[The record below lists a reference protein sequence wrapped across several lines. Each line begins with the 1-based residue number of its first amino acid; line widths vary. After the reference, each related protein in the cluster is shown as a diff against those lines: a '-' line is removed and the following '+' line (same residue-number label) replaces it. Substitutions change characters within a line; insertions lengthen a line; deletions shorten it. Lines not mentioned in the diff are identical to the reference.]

1 MNAPSD
7 RDLKSEST
15 ILPTLI
21 EQVAHASTEP
31 GVYLMKDTHNRILYV
46 GKARNLKKRLKSYV
60 TKRSLA
66 DPKTSVLMG
75 QVVAIETTVTH
86 TEKEALILESNLIKR
101 HRPRYNVVLKDDK
114 RYPSLR
120 LNRMHP
126 YPNLNIVRKI
136 QDDGALYFGP
146 YASALAVR
154 QTLKFIHKT
163 FKLRKCR
170 TKTFIN
176 RSRPCLNYQMGLC
189 LGPCCLDV
197 SPGVYNEIV
206 NEVIAFLKGRTP
218 ALIRKVKREML
229 AASEEQAYEKAA
241 VLRDK
246 MTALEKTLEK
256 QVSVSTD
263 FKDRDAF
270 GAVDDQGMLVI
281 TLMRVRGGF
290 LMGGR
295 HFKFQQT
302 IGSPSDQ
309 LGLFLRQYYD
319 GGAGIP
325 SEIIVS
331 HLPPE
336 HALVEE
342 YLSEKR
348 GSRVAIM
355 SPQRGEKRRLMEMA
369 LQNASLELREHSAQL
384 HDQMEIL
391 KRLQAK
397 LRLQR
402 VPRRIECFDN
412 SNLQGSDPVSA
423 MVVFEDGQPLSSAY
437 RRYKMTSLGKP
448 DDYANM
454 MEVIRRRFA
463 KGDSSGPFPDLLLVD
478 GGKGQINSAISELIA
493 LDLHGSFDVAGIA
506 KKDVSRGEPQ
516 DKIFMAGRANAIVF
530 GRDGDLLLF
539 LQRVRDEAHR
549 WAITFQRGRRRK
561 RALTSRLDLIPG
573 IGPQRRNL
581 LLKHFESL
589 ADIKAASPEALSSLP
604 GISKRLAETIAKV
617 LALDLS

>member
-1 MNAPSD
+1 MDIPSGQNPNAD
-7 RDLKSEST
+7 FT
-15 ILPTLI
+15 ILPTLT
-21 EQVAHASTEP
+21 EQVEHAPTEP
-31 GVYLMKDTHNRILYV
+31 GVYVMKDTSGRILYV

-60 TKRSLA
+60 TKRILA
-66 DPKTSVLMG
+66 DPKTAVLMG
-75 QVVAIETTVTH
+75 QVAVIQTTVTH

-120 LNRMHP
+120 LNRKHP

-136 QDDGALYFGP
+136 QDDGSLYFGP

-163 FKLRKCR
+163 FKLRKCH
-170 TKTFIN
+170 TKTFMN

-197 SPGVYNEIV
+197 PPAVYNEIV
-206 NEVIAFLKGRTP
+206 SEVVAFLKGRTP

-229 AASEEQAYEKAA
+229 AAAEQQAYEKAA
-241 VLRDK
+241 ALRDK

-270 GAVDDQGMLVI
+270 GAAEDQGMLVI

-290 LMGGR
+290 LMGSR

-348 GSRVAIM
+348 GSRVTIIT
-355 SPQRGEKRRLMEMA
+355 PNRGEKRRLMEMA
-369 LQNASLELREHSAQL
+369 VQNASLELREQSALEQN
-384 HDQMEIL
+384 QMEML

-397 LRLQR
+397 LRLKQL
-402 VPRRIECFDN
+402 PRRIECFDN
-412 SNLQGSDPVSA
+412 SNLQGSDAVSA
-423 MVVFEDGQPLSSAY
+423 MVVFEDGQPLASAY
-437 RRYKMTSLGKP
+437 RRYKLTPIGRP

-454 MEVIRRRFA
+454 MEVMRRRFG
-463 KGDSSGPFPDLLLVD
+463 KGEDSRPFPDLLLVD
-478 GGKGQINSAISELIA
+478 GGKGQINSALSELSA
-493 LDLHGSFDVAGIA
+493 LNLHGAFDVAGIA
-506 KKDVSRGEPQ
+506 KKDASKGETQ
-516 DKIFMAGRANAIVF
+516 DKIFMAGRANEIAF
-530 GRDGDLLLF
+530 GKDGDLLLF

-549 WAITFQRGRRRK
+549 WAITFQRGRRRE
-561 RALTSRLDLIPG
+561 RALKSQLDRIPG

-581 LLKHFESL
+581 LLRHFESL
-589 ADIKAASPEALSSLP
+589 ADIKAASPEELSAVP
-604 GISKRLAETIAKV
+604 GISRRLAETIAK
-617 LALDLS
+617 ALGSDFG

>member
-1 MNAPSD
+1 MDIPSGQNPNAD
-7 RDLKSEST
+7 FT
-15 ILPTLI
+15 ILPTLT
-21 EQVAHASTEP
+21 EQVEHAPTEP
-31 GVYLMKDTHNRILYV
+31 GVYVMKDTSGRILYV

-60 TKRSLA
+60 TKRILA
-66 DPKTSVLMG
+66 DPKTAVLMG
-75 QVVAIETTVTH
+75 QVAVIQTTVTH

-120 LNRMHP
+120 LNRKHP

-163 FKLRKCR
+163 FKLRKCH
-170 TKTFIN
+170 TKTFMN

-197 SPGVYNEIV
+197 PPAVYNEIV
-206 NEVIAFLKGRTP
+206 SEVVAFLKGRTP

-229 AASEEQAYEKAA
+229 AAAEQQAYEKAA
-241 VLRDK
+241 ALRDK

-270 GAVDDQGMLVI
+270 GAAEDQGMLVI

-290 LMGGR
+290 LMGSR

-348 GSRVAIM
+348 GSRVTIIT
-355 SPQRGEKRRLMEMA
+355 PNRGEKRRLMEMA
-369 LQNASLELREHSAQL
+369 VQNASLELREQSALEQN
-384 HDQMEIL
+384 QMEML

-397 LRLQR
+397 LRLKQL
-402 VPRRIECFDN
+402 PRRIECFDN
-412 SNLQGSDPVSA
+412 SNLQGSDAVSA
-423 MVVFEDGQPLSSAY
+423 MVVFEDGQPLASAY
-437 RRYKMTSLGKP
+437 RRYKLTPIGRP

-454 MEVIRRRFA
+454 MEVMRRRFG
-463 KGDSSGPFPDLLLVD
+463 KGEDSRPFPDLLLVD
-478 GGKGQINSAISELIA
+478 GGKGQINSALSELSA
-493 LDLHGSFDVAGIA
+493 LNLHGAFDVAGIA
-506 KKDVSRGEPQ
+506 KKDASKGETQ
-516 DKIFMAGRANAIVF
+516 DKIFMAGRANEIAF
-530 GRDGDLLLF
+530 GKDGDLLLF

-549 WAITFQRGRRRK
+549 WAITFQRGRRRE
-561 RALTSRLDLIPG
+561 RALKSQLDRIPG

-581 LLKHFESL
+581 LLRHFESL
-589 ADIKAASPEALSSLP
+589 ADIKAASPEELSAVP
-604 GISKRLAETIAKV
+604 GISRRLAETIAK
-617 LALDLS
+617 ALGSDFG